1 MHEHHDM
8 DLRFV
13 LNIFWATRCI
23 KNFLANSSHSLA
35 YTFTTD
41 QNETLEVKSMLCS
54 TVTFRSF
61 TRWKSLAIRKNRHCR
76 KAKATE
82 SSVIAILDICCSWNW
97 YFHVFLALFIY
108 HIRRHLDT
116 YEQYFFF
123 PISASKESFGCIVKI
138 ERVIFY

>member
-1 MHEHHDM
+1 M

-23 KNFLANSSHSLA
+23 KNFLANLSDSLA

-76 KAKATE
+76 KAKAAE

-97 YFHVFLALFIY
+97 VFS
-108 HIRRHLDT
+108 RV
-116 YEQYFFF
+116 
-123 PISASKESFGCIVKI
+123 SCSFYIPHT
-138 ERVIFY
+138 